1 MLMSIHCS
9 RRYCHKFKTGT
20 DHFLLI
26 MSSPLRCKLNKS
38 GHNHSCNR
46 FILLIVILCN
56 PAVNPNQANCQ
67 HLQRRNLKWL
77 TATIT
82 ALTYCSSPYVAPP
95 FCRPTY
101 TAVNLKGGAWSD
113 TLPPRRFAILRIAQ
127 SFPKAEFEAAHCRC
141 QRRLTAAAA
150 LCAVENAICKL

>member
-1 MLMSIHCS
+1 MSSTACGCDPPQIPPFCLFAICVTPVTGGNNMLMSIHCS

-101 TAVNLKGGAWSD
+101 TAVNLKGG
-113 TLPPRRFAILRIAQ
+113 T
-127 SFPKAEFEAAHCRC
+127 
-141 QRRLTAAAA
+141 
-150 LCAVENAICKL
+150 